1 MNGISLLLATQ
12 VKNPV
17 SKPCCFCFLSKS
29 QIHPLFHYY
38 CLNLMLWF
46 TAQIHI
52 QDQGTHSLQLL
63 GCHLVMAHSWI
74 PSNQQFVSVKEA
86 ALLKITS
93 SSQGQ
98 LTSND
103 YCLVEWYKGL
113 ALFPQS
119 GTTMN
124 SRRSVQVPSWDEPS
138 EDLFKFHCSSI
149 SPKPDSSHRCSQKP
163 PK

>member
-12 VKNPV
+12 AKNPV
-17 SKPCCFCFLSKS
+17 SKPCCFCFLSNS
-29 QIHPLFHYY
+29 QIHPLFRYY

-63 GCHLVMAHSWI
+63 GCHLVMAHRWI

-93 SSQGQ
+93 SSQGSSHPM
-98 LTSND
+98 TT
-103 YCLVEWYKGL
+103 VWW
-113 ALFPQS
+113 S
-119 GTTMN
+119 GTKVWPFFHNLEQLWTAVPVSKFPHGMSQVRICSN
-124 SRRSVQVPSWDEPS
+124 FIAVQFLPSLIP
-138 EDLFKFHCSSI
+138 LTGA
-149 SPKPDSSHRCSQKP
+149 PKSH